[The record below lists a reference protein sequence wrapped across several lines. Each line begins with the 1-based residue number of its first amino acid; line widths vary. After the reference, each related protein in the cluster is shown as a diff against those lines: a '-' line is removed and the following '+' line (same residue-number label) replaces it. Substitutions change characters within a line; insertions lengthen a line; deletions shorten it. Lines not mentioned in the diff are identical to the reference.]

1 MVAGAIFVSSPS
13 HNPCGS
19 TVRNSKLSP
28 VNLDVVLALRKM
40 RSKELAERVGIS
52 EQNLSRLK
60 IGKTKQISFDTLA
73 KICEALECQ
82 PGGILEARSRSE

>member
-1 MVAGAIFVSSPS
+1 MKAELQIV
-13 HNPCGS
+13 
-19 TVRNSKLSP
+19 

-60 IGKTKQISFDTLA
+60 TGNTKQIGFATLA
-73 KICEALECQ
+73 KICDALDCQ
-82 PGGILEARSRSE
+82 PGDILEAKPCSE